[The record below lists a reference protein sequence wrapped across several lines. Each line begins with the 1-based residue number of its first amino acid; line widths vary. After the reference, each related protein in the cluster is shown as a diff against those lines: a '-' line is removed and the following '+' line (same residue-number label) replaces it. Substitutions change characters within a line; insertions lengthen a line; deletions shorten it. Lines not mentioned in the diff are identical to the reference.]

1 MEGLVNLVED
11 FVDKYYS
18 DIQFRNLKKMM
29 DAIRKALRGKK
40 YLGNTLAWL
49 PYDIE
54 QLRDSL
60 ADGRDIDW
68 ENFSKLYDIDH
79 RIPAS
84 WFKWENYDDREFL
97 LCFDITNLELILK
110 GDNRGKRDRFATPS
124 QKQLDSGKFSKVLER
139 NSNKLYK

>member
-1 MEGLVNLVED
+1 MEVLVAMD
-11 FVDKYYS
+11 SFVDKYYS

-54 QLRDSL
+54 QLRHSL
-60 ADGRDIDW
+60 NSDRSFDW
-68 ENFSKLYDIDH
+68 ENFSKEYDIDH

-84 WFKWENYDDREFL
+84 WFKWEHYDDPEFL
-97 LCFDITNLELILK
+97 LCFDISNLELVLK

-124 QKQLDSGKFSKVLER
+124 EKQLSSGRFDKILAR
-139 NSNKLYK
+139 NK

>member
-1 MEGLVNLVED
+1 VVREVEGCFLAMSK
-11 FVDKYYS
+11 FTDKYYS

-54 QLRDSL
+54 DLRDSL
-60 ADGRDIDW
+60 NPSRSFDW
-68 ENFSKLYDIDH
+68 ENFSKDYDIDH

-84 WFKWENYDDREFL
+84 WFKWEHYDDKEFL
-97 LCFDITNLELILK
+97 LCFDLSNLELVLK
-110 GDNRGKRDRFATPS
+110 GDNRGKRDRFETAS
-124 QKQLDSGKFSKVLER
+124 DEQIKSGRFDKILSR
-139 NSNKLYK
+139 NK